1 MRRAL
6 AIAIAIAAAGLSAPA
21 RAEQVIVSLSSDR
34 VFINSNFTGAELA
47 LFGSIERDAMTVL
60 RPGDYEVAVTVR
72 GPRGSVVVREKRRFG
87 PLYVNLE
94 QRRFIA
100 VPSFIAI
107 LSTRPVAEIADAGLR
122 DAMHLG
128 IEELVPR
135 QGAGLADAKP
145 EFREGLIRLR
155 REQNLFLERPK
166 GVQMLSPRLFRAAV
180 GMPGRAPLGAYE
192 VDVAVFAEGA
202 VVAKATQSFQVIKS
216 GVEQSVAAAS
226 RERALAYGLSASGLA
241 LALGWLASV
250 IFRRD

>member
-6 AIAIAIAAAGLSAPA
+6 LLAAAVCAAACAPA

-34 VFINSNFTGAELA
+34 VFIDSNFTGAELA

-72 GPRGSVVVREKRRFG
+72 GPRGSVVVREKRRLG

-107 LSTRPVAEIADAGLR
+107 LSTRPLAEIADAGLR
-122 DAMHLG
+122 EAMHLG
-128 IEELVPR
+128 VEELVTR
-135 QGAGLADAKP
+135 QGAGVADAKP
-145 EFREGLIRLR
+145 EFRESLIRLR
-155 REQNLFLERPK
+155 RAQNLFLERPK

-180 GMPGRAPLGAYE
+180 RVPGRAPLGAYE
-192 VDVAVFAEGA
+192 VDIAVFAEGA

-216 GVEQSVAAAS
+216 GVEQTVAAAS
-226 RERALAYGLSASGLA
+226 RESALAYGLGAAGLA